1 MKIPLFPLNLVLLP
15 NEELSLHIFESR
27 YKKMITECLENDNN
41 FGVVLKTPRKQ
52 YNIGCTAKIVEV
64 LESYDNGE
72 YDIVVIADMPDDE
85 SMAGVAL
92 AVTCAGT
99 ASSGKTTKL
108 LTMDQAVTAMKSAQ
122 SVVNSYSAPSS

>member
-1 MKIPLFPLNLVLLP
+1 MSIYMYQGTYSREAINALVQNP
-15 NEELSLHIFESR
+15 QNR
-27 YKKMITECLENDNN
+27 TAAVQA
-41 FGVVLKTPRKQ
+41 VVEANGGTL
-52 YNIGCTAKIVEV
+52 IGCWMAF
-64 LESYDNGE
+64 GE

-108 LTMDQAVTAMKSAQ
+108 LTMDQAVTAMNSAQ
-122 SVVNSYSAPSS
+122 SVVNSYTAPSS